1 MMGLLKDEKIRYIIA
16 GGAAAGINWLV
27 RFPLSEWMPFSVAVA
42 LATAIGMVFGF
53 FSYKYLVFGPTTR
66 GLLGQIRDFIGV
78 NLFAALFT
86 VGVAIA
92 LKDVFPW
99 PNSWLI
105 LVEPASH
112 AAGIAAGAVVNYLG
126 HRHITFL
133 DR

>member
-1 MMGLLKDEKIRYIIA
+1 MMKLLKDEKIRYIFA

-27 RFPLSEWMPFSVAVA
+27 RFPLSEIMPFSAAVAVA
-42 LATAIGMVFGF
+42 TMIGMVFGF
-53 FSYKYLVFGPTTR
+53 FTYKHLVFGPTTR

-86 VGVAIA
+86 VGVAVA
-92 LKDVFPW
+92 VKDLLPW
-99 PNSWLI
+99 PEAWRVF
-105 LVEPASH
+105 VEPASH